1 MGGKNTTN
9 VLRKKRKS
17 EKIKDGENSKKS
29 MRTFAFFQTEGLGRT
44 SSTNLFFFFLSGTFL
59 YIPSLSCILISEL
72 NLNTIALMRTNNRFL
87 VH

>member
-1 MGGKNTTN
+1 M
-9 VLRKKRKS
+9 LRKKRKS

-44 SSTNLFFFFLSGTFL
+44 SSTNLFFFLSGTFL
-59 YIPSLSCILISEL
+59 YIPSRSCILISEL